1 MRSEISTALPRAT
14 SLLSFDAAKS
24 VKSYMLFWD
33 NNEYL
38 LTIYLNAVCTNISL
52 LKKITVQCFTHCL
65 LLPLQPPPT
74 QRMQVDIHSH
84 TGVACSL
91 QLPYSALTPEAGY
104 IRPRPR
110 SRPSLSV
117 SVRLGPVHVALNS
130 VASVIVLTYVLTISS
145 SLLVC
150 CDYTTPLQG
159 EFFIIIFMFRKYK
172 TLYG

>member
-1 MRSEISTALPRAT
+1 M
-14 SLLSFDAAKS
+14 
-24 VKSYMLFWD
+24 
-33 NNEYL
+33 
-38 LTIYLNAVCTNISL
+38 NAVCTNISL
-52 LKKITVQCFTHCL
+52 LKKITIQCFTYCL

-117 SVRLGPVHVALNS
+117 SVRLGPVHVALNP

-145 SLLVC
+145 TLLVC
-150 CDYTTPLQG
+150 CDYTTPYYKVSFSLLYLCLG
-159 EFFIIIFMFRKYK
+159 NIISLYGGTLLLVRKGCIKIIIITGLSFY
-172 TLYG
+172 L